1 MHRKWGAVVYVF
13 LRCVEREHASY
24 QMMPFEG
31 AVMDQP
37 VRTME
42 AFDLLQGVLSEEI
55 TKAVKR
61 GKK

>member
-1 MHRKWGAVVYVF
+1 
-13 LRCVEREHASY
+13 
-24 QMMPFEG
+24 MMPFEG